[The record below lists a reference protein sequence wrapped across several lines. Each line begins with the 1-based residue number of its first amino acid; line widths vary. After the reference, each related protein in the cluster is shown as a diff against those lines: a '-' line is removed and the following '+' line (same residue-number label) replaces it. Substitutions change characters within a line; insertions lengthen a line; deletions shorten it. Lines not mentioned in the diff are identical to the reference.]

1 MKKLLYFAAALLT
14 FAACEK
20 EVEAPVEKATP
31 ATYKVTIKAG
41 FADETKTAYDA
52 AGKFSWVAGDKIGVM
67 VQKEGELKQ
76 VTFTAK
82 SAGAVTEFEG
92 EVEEG
97 WTVAEY
103 ASYPFT
109 GVTEGYA
116 RNDFAWD
123 KSNGE
128 EYGWRLWGSIKPDL
142 ENPLASTPL
151 IAKKDAEGYYSF
163 KTATAIVKFTVENV
177 PYETAYAYLEV
188 PSATKEQYNLNG
200 WYSLNDEGL
209 PTMATAIEPW
219 ENRYNWN
226 APTDYN
232 QTMDYYFFIPEGKLP
247 AGTKFELCNSS
258 WAAIKSFE
266 VKQDVE
272 ILRNRVTN
280 IAPVEIEAYKPE
292 LEENQIWI
300 KPWNVTVNSDCTL
313 LDGTGLFDGQGVKAL
328 VDGNTETYWHSSWA
342 NGYASSG
349 YYDPD
354 VNFDPKYGITVD
366 IKLEEA
372 LKGFKV
378 SYYTRPANN
387 NGEPRAILFACSND
401 GETWTDIE
409 TVENDELMKVA
420 AGARVDLPAIEA
432 AEPFTYLR
440 LGIIKAGNG
449 DVANDLTAG
458 GNFTALAELL
468 LFKAGEVTPPEPK
481 NVDVLTNANTINE
494 SSTTYKDWTTETF
507 ETGATYTGDSAGD
520 ASTIQLRSDV
530 KNGLYSGF
538 VSTTTGGLVKKV
550 KVTWN
555 TKTSATRYIEVYGSN
570 TAYTATADLYDLA
583 KRGTLLGVLTY
594 ASAEANSA
602 ELTVSGEYAY
612 VGVRSRKSAQYLDS
626 VEITWE
632 TGTPAA
638 AATPSYNWDFGSA
651 EWQALFAGYGEAG
664 DDITGWNI
672 VHDGMQIVSV
682 VDKSKYQTNCFQMGG
697 KVNVTDNIPMDRY
710 FTFTAPKDGYVLVVA
725 SNTGE
730 TADETRLVTVFNDG
744 AAESQ
749 IGGSVSTAPVS
760 LVYTVKAG
768 KVTVY
773 PTGNGLRFYK
783 ILFSETDPTPEEGG
797 SGVPDYDPITGFEW

>member
-163 KTATAIVKFTVENV
+163 KTATGILKFTVKNV
-177 PYETAYAYLEV
+177 PLETYYAYLAV
-188 PSATKEQYNLNG
+188 PSETKEQYNLNG

-219 ENRYNWN
+219 EDRYNWN

-232 QTMDYYFFIPEGKLP
+232 QTLDYYFFVPEGTLP
-247 AGTKFELCNSS
+247 VGTKFELCNSS

-266 VKQDVE
+266 VKTAVE
-272 ILRNRVTN
+272 VVRNRVTN
-280 IAPVEIEAYKPE
+280 VAPVEIEAYSPA
-292 LEENQIWI
+292 LEENQVWI
-300 KPWNVTVNSDCTL
+300 KAKNIKAADVCTH
-313 LDGTGLFDGQGVKAL
+313 DGGGIAAL
-328 VDGNTETYWHSSWA
+328 VDFDYSTYWHSNWY
-342 NGYASSG
+342 YAVTGNDSVYG
-349 YYDPD
+349 
-354 VNFDPKYGITVD
+354 VFFDIT
-366 IKLEEA
+366 LEEA
-372 LKGFKV
+372 LKDFRFEYV
-378 SYYTRPANN
+378 VRDANANARPT
-387 NGEPRAILFACSND
+387 AIVLGVSND
-401 GETWTDIE
+401 GETWT
-409 TVENDELMKVA
+409 KVA
-420 AGARVDLPAIEA
+420 ELATDEMMNATAGARVALPDVHADA
-432 AEPFTYLR
+432 AYKYLR
-440 LGIIKAGNG
+440 FGITDSANTDEGSLTGN
-449 DVANDLTAG
+449 L
-458 GNFTALAELL
+458 NFDGYKKCVNLAELL

-494 SSTTYKDWTTETF
+494 TSTTYKDWTTETF

-664 DDITGWNI
+664 ADITGWNI

-749 IGGSVSTAPVS
+749 IGGSASTAPVS

-773 PTGNGLRFYK
+773 PAGNGLRFYK
-783 ILFSETDPTPEEGG
+783 ILFSETDPASSEEGG
-797 SGVPDYDPITGFEW
+797 SGVPDYDPVTGFEW

>member
-163 KTATAIVKFTVENV
+163 KTATGILKFTVKNV
-177 PYETAYAYLEV
+177 PLETYYAYLAV
-188 PSATKEQYNLNG
+188 PSETKEQYNLNG

-219 ENRYNWN
+219 EDRYNWN

-232 QTMDYYFFIPEGKLP
+232 QTMDYYFFVPEGTLP
-247 AGTKFELCNSS
+247 VGTKFELCNSS

-266 VKQDVE
+266 VKTAVE
-272 ILRNRVTN
+272 VVRNRVTN
-280 IAPVEIEAYKPE
+280 VAPVEIEAYSPA
-292 LEENQIWI
+292 LEENQVWI
-300 KPWNVTVNSDCTL
+300 KAKNIKAADVCTH
-313 LDGTGLFDGQGVKAL
+313 DGGGIAAL
-328 VDGNTETYWHSSWA
+328 VDFDYSTYWHSNWY
-342 NGYASSG
+342 YAVTGNDS
-349 YYDPD
+349 
-354 VNFDPKYGITVD
+354 VYGIFFD
-366 IKLEEA
+366 ITLEEA
-372 LKGFKV
+372 LKDFRFEYV
-378 SYYTRPANN
+378 VRDANANARPT
-387 NGEPRAILFACSND
+387 AIVLGVSND
-401 GETWTDIE
+401 GENWT
-409 TVENDELMKVA
+409 KVA
-420 AGARVDLPAIEA
+420 ELATDEMLNAVAGARVALPDVNADA
-432 AEPFTYLR
+432 AYKYLR
-440 LGIIKAGNG
+440 FGITDSANTDEGSLTGN
-449 DVANDLTAG
+449 L
-458 GNFTALAELL
+458 NFDGYKKCVNLAELL

-494 SSTTYKDWTTETF
+494 TSTTYKDWTTETF

-664 DDITGWNI
+664 ADITGWNI

-749 IGGSVSTAPVS
+749 IGGSASTAPVS

-773 PTGNGLRFYK
+773 PAGNGLRFYK
-783 ILFSETDPTPEEGG
+783 ILFSETDPASSEEGG
-797 SGVPDYDPITGFEW
+797 SGVPDYDPVTGFEW

>member
-1 MKKLLYFAAALLT
+1 MMKKILYFAAALLT

-41 FADETKTAYDA
+41 FADETKTAYDT

-163 KTATAIVKFTVENV
+163 KTATGILKFTVKNV
-177 PYETAYAYLEV
+177 PLETYYAYLAV
-188 PSATKEQYNLNG
+188 PSETKEQYNLNG

-219 ENRYNWN
+219 EDRYNWN

-232 QTMDYYFFIPEGKLP
+232 QTMDYYFFVPEGTLP
-247 AGTKFELCNSS
+247 VGTKFELCNSS

-266 VKQDVE
+266 VKTAVE
-272 ILRNRVTN
+272 VVRNRVTN
-280 IAPVEIEAYKPE
+280 VAPVEIEAYSPA
-292 LEENQIWI
+292 LEENQVWI
-300 KPWNVTVNSDCTL
+300 KSKNIKAADVCSH
-313 LDGTGLFDGQGVKAL
+313 DGGGINAL
-328 VDGNTETYWHSSWA
+328 VDFDYSTYWHSNWY
-342 NGYASSG
+342 YAVTGNDS
-349 YYDPD
+349 
-354 VNFDPKYGITVD
+354 VYGIFFD
-366 IKLEEA
+366 ITLEEA
-372 LKGFKV
+372 LKDFRFEYV
-378 SYYTRPANN
+378 VRDANANARPT
-387 NGEPRAILFACSND
+387 AIVLGVSND
-401 GETWTDIE
+401 GENWT
-409 TVENDELMKVA
+409 KVA
-420 AGARVDLPAIEA
+420 ELATDEMLNAVAGARVALPDVHADA
-432 AEPFTYLR
+432 AYKYLR
-440 LGIIKAGNG
+440 FGITDSANTDEGSLTGN
-449 DVANDLTAG
+449 L
-458 GNFTALAELL
+458 NFDGYKKCVNLAELL

-494 SSTTYKDWTTETF
+494 TSTTYKDWTTETF

-664 DDITGWNI
+664 ADITGWNI

-749 IGGSVSTAPVS
+749 IGGSASTAPVS

-773 PTGNGLRFYK
+773 PAGNGLRFYK
-783 ILFSETDPTPEEGG
+783 ILFSETDPASSEEGG
-797 SGVPDYDPITGFEW
+797 SGVPDYDPVTGFEW

>member
-1 MKKLLYFAAALLT
+1 MKKILYFAAALLT

-41 FADETKTAYDA
+41 FADETKTAYDT

-163 KTATAIVKFTVENV
+163 KTATGILKFTVKNV
-177 PYETAYAYLEV
+177 PLETYYAYLAV
-188 PSATKEQYNLNG
+188 PSETKEQYNLNG

-219 ENRYNWN
+219 EDRYNWN

-232 QTMDYYFFIPEGKLP
+232 QTMDYYFFVPEGTLP
-247 AGTKFELCNSS
+247 VGTKFELCNSS

-266 VKQDVE
+266 VKTAVE
-272 ILRNRVTN
+272 VVRNRVP
-280 IAPVEIEAYKPE
+280 A
-292 LEENQIWI
+292 LEENQVWI
-300 KPWNVTVNSDCTL
+300 KSKNIKAADVCSH
-313 LDGTGLFDGQGVKAL
+313 DGGGINAL
-328 VDGNTETYWHSSWA
+328 VDFDYSTYWHSNWY
-342 NGYASSG
+342 YAVTGNDS
-349 YYDPD
+349 
-354 VNFDPKYGITVD
+354 VYGIFFD
-366 IKLEEA
+366 ITLEEA
-372 LKGFKV
+372 LKDFRFEYV
-378 SYYTRPANN
+378 VRDANANARPT
-387 NGEPRAILFACSND
+387 AIVLGVSND
-401 GETWTDIE
+401 GENWT
-409 TVENDELMKVA
+409 KVA
-420 AGARVDLPAIEA
+420 ELATDEMLNAVAGARVALPDVHADA
-432 AEPFTYLR
+432 AYKYLR
-440 LGIIKAGNG
+440 FGITDSANTDEGSLTGN
-449 DVANDLTAG
+449 L
-458 GNFTALAELL
+458 NFDGYKKCVNLAELL

-494 SSTTYKDWTTETF
+494 TSTTYKDWTTETF

-664 DDITGWNI
+664 ADITGWNI

-749 IGGSVSTAPVS
+749 IGGSASTAPVS

-773 PTGNGLRFYK
+773 PAGNGLRFYK
-783 ILFSETDPTPEEGG
+783 ILFSETDPASSEEGG
-797 SGVPDYDPITGFEW
+797 SGVPDYDPVTGFEW

>member
-1 MKKLLYFAAALLT
+1 MMKKLLYFAAALLT

-163 KTATAIVKFTVENV
+163 KTATGILKFTVKNV
-177 PYETAYAYLEV
+177 PLETYYAYLAV
-188 PSATKEQYNLNG
+188 PSETKEQYNLNG

-219 ENRYNWN
+219 EDRYNWN

-232 QTMDYYFFIPEGKLP
+232 QTLDYYFFVPEGTLP
-247 AGTKFELCNSS
+247 VGTKFELCNSS

-266 VKQDVE
+266 VKTAVE
-272 ILRNRVTN
+272 VVRNRVTN
-280 IAPVEIEAYKPE
+280 VAPVEIEAYSPA
-292 LEENQIWI
+292 LEENQVWI
-300 KPWNVTVNSDCTL
+300 KSKNIKAADVCSH
-313 LDGTGLFDGQGVKAL
+313 DGGGINAL
-328 VDGNTETYWHSSWA
+328 VDFDYSTYWHSNWY
-342 NGYASSG
+342 YAVTGNDS
-349 YYDPD
+349 
-354 VNFDPKYGITVD
+354 VYGIFFD
-366 IKLEEA
+366 ITLEEA
-372 LKGFKV
+372 LKDFRFEYV
-378 SYYTRPANN
+378 VRDANANARPT
-387 NGEPRAILFACSND
+387 AIVLGVSND
-401 GETWTDIE
+401 GENWT
-409 TVENDELMKVA
+409 KVA
-420 AGARVDLPAIEA
+420 ELATDEMLNAVAGARVALPDVHADA
-432 AEPFTYLR
+432 AYKYLR
-440 LGIIKAGNG
+440 FGITDSANTDEGSLTGN
-449 DVANDLTAG
+449 L
-458 GNFTALAELL
+458 NFDGYKKCVNLAELL

-494 SSTTYKDWTTETF
+494 TSTTYKDWTTETF

-664 DDITGWNI
+664 ADITGWNI

-749 IGGSVSTAPVS
+749 IGGSASTAPVS

-773 PTGNGLRFYK
+773 PAGNGLRFYK
-783 ILFSETDPTPEEGG
+783 ILFSETDPASSEEGG
-797 SGVPDYDPITGFEW
+797 SGVPDYDPVTGFEW

>member
-163 KTATAIVKFTVENV
+163 KTATGILKFTVKNV
-177 PYETAYAYLEV
+177 PLETYYAYLAV
-188 PSATKEQYNLNG
+188 PSETKEQYNLNG

-219 ENRYNWN
+219 EDRYNWN

-232 QTMDYYFFIPEGKLP
+232 QTMDYYFFVPEGTLP
-247 AGTKFELCNSS
+247 VGTKFELCNSS

-266 VKQDVE
+266 VKTAVE
-272 ILRNRVTN
+272 VVRNRVTN
-280 IAPVEIEAYKPE
+280 VAPVEIEAYSPA
-292 LEENQIWI
+292 LEENQVWI
-300 KPWNVTVNSDCTL
+300 KSKNIKAADVCSH
-313 LDGTGLFDGQGVKAL
+313 DGGGINAL
-328 VDGNTETYWHSSWA
+328 VDFDYSTYWHSNWY
-342 NGYASSG
+342 YAVTGNDS
-349 YYDPD
+349 
-354 VNFDPKYGITVD
+354 VYGIFFD
-366 IKLEEA
+366 ITLEEA
-372 LKGFKV
+372 LKDFRFEYV
-378 SYYTRPANN
+378 VRDANANARPT
-387 NGEPRAILFACSND
+387 AIVLGVSND
-401 GETWTDIE
+401 GETWT
-409 TVENDELMKVA
+409 KVA
-420 AGARVDLPAIEA
+420 ELATDEMMNATAGARVALPDVHADA
-432 AEPFTYLR
+432 AYKYLR
-440 LGIIKAGNG
+440 FGITDSANTDEGSLTGN
-449 DVANDLTAG
+449 L
-458 GNFTALAELL
+458 NFDGYKKCVNLAELL

-494 SSTTYKDWTTETF
+494 TSTTYKDWTTETF

-664 DDITGWNI
+664 ADITGWNI

-749 IGGSVSTAPVS
+749 IGGSASTAPVS

-773 PTGNGLRFYK
+773 PAGNGLRFYK
-783 ILFSETDPTPEEGG
+783 ILFSETDPASSEEGG
-797 SGVPDYDPITGFEW
+797 SGVPDYDPVTGFEW

>member
-1 MKKLLYFAAALLT
+1 MKKILYFAAALLT

-41 FADETKTAYDA
+41 FADETKTAYDT

-163 KTATAIVKFTVENV
+163 KTATGILKFTVKNV
-177 PYETAYAYLEV
+177 PLETYYAYLAV
-188 PSATKEQYNLNG
+188 PSETKEQYNLNG

-219 ENRYNWN
+219 EDRYNWN

-232 QTMDYYFFIPEGKLP
+232 QTMDYYFFVPEGTLP
-247 AGTKFELCNSS
+247 VGTKFELCNSS

-266 VKQDVE
+266 VKTAVE
-272 ILRNRVTN
+272 VVRNRVTN
-280 IAPVEIEAYKPE
+280 VAPVEIEAYSPA
-292 LEENQIWI
+292 LEENQVWI
-300 KPWNVTVNSDCTL
+300 KAKNIKAADVCTH
-313 LDGTGLFDGQGVKAL
+313 DGGGIAAL
-328 VDGNTETYWHSSWA
+328 VDFDYSTYWHSNWY
-342 NGYASSG
+342 YAVTGNDSVYG
-349 YYDPD
+349 
-354 VNFDPKYGITVD
+354 VFFDIT
-366 IKLEEA
+366 LEEA
-372 LKGFKV
+372 LKDFRFEYV
-378 SYYTRPANN
+378 VRDANANARPT
-387 NGEPRAILFACSND
+387 AIVLGVSND
-401 GETWTDIE
+401 GENWT
-409 TVENDELMKVA
+409 KVA
-420 AGARVDLPAIEA
+420 ELATDEMLNAVAGARVALPDVHADA
-432 AEPFTYLR
+432 AYKYLR
-440 LGIIKAGNG
+440 FGITDSANTDEGSLTGN
-449 DVANDLTAG
+449 L
-458 GNFTALAELL
+458 NFDGYKKCVNLAELL

-494 SSTTYKDWTTETF
+494 TSTTYKDWTTETF

-664 DDITGWNI
+664 ADITGWNI

-749 IGGSVSTAPVS
+749 IGGSASTAPVS

-773 PTGNGLRFYK
+773 PAGNGLRFYK
-783 ILFSETDPTPEEGG
+783 ILFSETDPASSEEGG
-797 SGVPDYDPITGFEW
+797 SGVPDYDPVTGFEW

>member
-163 KTATAIVKFTVENV
+163 KTATGILKFTVKNV
-177 PYETAYAYLEV
+177 PLETYYAYLAV
-188 PSATKEQYNLNG
+188 PSETKEQYNLNG

-219 ENRYNWN
+219 EDRYNWN

-232 QTMDYYFFIPEGKLP
+232 QTLDYYFFVPEGTLP
-247 AGTKFELCNSS
+247 VGTKFELCNSS

-266 VKQDVE
+266 VKTAVE
-272 ILRNRVTN
+272 VVRNRVTN
-280 IAPVEIEAYKPE
+280 VAPVEIEAYSPA
-292 LEENQIWI
+292 LEENQVWI
-300 KPWNVTVNSDCTL
+300 KSKNIKAADVCSH
-313 LDGTGLFDGQGVKAL
+313 DGGGINAL
-328 VDGNTETYWHSSWA
+328 VDFDYSTYWHSNWY
-342 NGYASSG
+342 YAVTGNDS
-349 YYDPD
+349 
-354 VNFDPKYGITVD
+354 VYGIFFD
-366 IKLEEA
+366 ITLEEA
-372 LKGFKV
+372 LKDFRFEYV
-378 SYYTRPANN
+378 VRDANANARPT
-387 NGEPRAILFACSND
+387 AIVLGVSND
-401 GETWTDIE
+401 GENWT
-409 TVENDELMKVA
+409 KVA
-420 AGARVDLPAIEA
+420 ELATDEMLNAVAGARVALPDVHADA
-432 AEPFTYLR
+432 AYKYLR
-440 LGIIKAGNG
+440 FGITDSANTDEGSLTGN
-449 DVANDLTAG
+449 L
-458 GNFTALAELL
+458 NFDGYKKCVNLAELL

-494 SSTTYKDWTTETF
+494 TSTTYKDWTTETF

-664 DDITGWNI
+664 ADITGWNI

-749 IGGSVSTAPVS
+749 IGGSASTAPVS

-773 PTGNGLRFYK
+773 PAGNGLRFYK
-783 ILFSETDPTPEEGG
+783 ILFSETDPASSEEGG
-797 SGVPDYDPITGFEW
+797 SGVPDYDPVTGFEW

>member
-163 KTATAIVKFTVENV
+163 KTATGILKFTVKNV
-177 PYETAYAYLEV
+177 PLETYYAYLAV
-188 PSATKEQYNLNG
+188 PSETKEQYNLNG

-219 ENRYNWN
+219 EDRYNWN

-232 QTMDYYFFIPEGKLP
+232 QTMDYYFFVPEGTLP
-247 AGTKFELCNSS
+247 VGTKFELCNSS

-266 VKQDVE
+266 VKTAVE
-272 ILRNRVTN
+272 VVRNRVTN
-280 IAPVEIEAYKPE
+280 VAPVEIEAYSPA
-292 LEENQIWI
+292 LEENQVWI
-300 KPWNVTVNSDCTL
+300 KSKNIKAADVCSH
-313 LDGTGLFDGQGVKAL
+313 DGGGINAL
-328 VDGNTETYWHSSWA
+328 VDFDYSTYWHSNWY
-342 NGYASSG
+342 YAVTGNDS
-349 YYDPD
+349 
-354 VNFDPKYGITVD
+354 VYGIFFD
-366 IKLEEA
+366 ITLEEA
-372 LKGFKV
+372 LKDFRFEYV
-378 SYYTRPANN
+378 VRDANANARPT
-387 NGEPRAILFACSND
+387 AIVLGVSND
-401 GETWTDIE
+401 GENWT
-409 TVENDELMKVA
+409 KVA
-420 AGARVDLPAIEA
+420 ELATDEMLNAVAGARVALPDVHADA
-432 AEPFTYLR
+432 AYKYLR
-440 LGIIKAGNG
+440 FGITDSANTDEGSLTGN
-449 DVANDLTAG
+449 L
-458 GNFTALAELL
+458 NFDGYKKCVNLAELL

-494 SSTTYKDWTTETF
+494 TSTTYKDWTTETF

-664 DDITGWNI
+664 ADITGWNI

-749 IGGSVSTAPVS
+749 IGGSASTAPVS

-773 PTGNGLRFYK
+773 PAGNGLRFYK
-783 ILFSETDPTPEEGG
+783 ILFSETDPASSEEGG
-797 SGVPDYDPITGFEW
+797 SGVPDYDPVTGFEW

>member
-163 KTATAIVKFTVENV
+163 KTATGILKFTVKNV
-177 PYETAYAYLEV
+177 PLETYYAYLAV
-188 PSATKEQYNLNG
+188 PSETKEQYNLNG

-219 ENRYNWN
+219 EDRYNWN

-232 QTMDYYFFIPEGKLP
+232 QTMDYYFFVPEGTLP
-247 AGTKFELCNSS
+247 VGTKFELCNSS

-266 VKQDVE
+266 VKTAVE
-272 ILRNRVTN
+272 VVRNRVTN
-280 IAPVEIEAYKPE
+280 VAPVEIEAYSPA
-292 LEENQIWI
+292 LEENQVWI
-300 KPWNVTVNSDCTL
+300 KSKNIKAADVCSH
-313 LDGTGLFDGQGVKAL
+313 DGGGINAL
-328 VDGNTETYWHSSWA
+328 VDFDYSTYWHSNWY
-342 NGYASSG
+342 YAVTGNDS
-349 YYDPD
+349 
-354 VNFDPKYGITVD
+354 VYGIFFD
-366 IKLEEA
+366 ITLEEA
-372 LKGFKV
+372 LKDFRFEYV
-378 SYYTRPANN
+378 VRDANANARPT
-387 NGEPRAILFACSND
+387 AIVLGVSND
-401 GETWTDIE
+401 GENWT
-409 TVENDELMKVA
+409 KVA
-420 AGARVDLPAIEA
+420 ELATDEMLNAVAGARVALPDVHADA
-432 AEPFTYLR
+432 AYKYLR
-440 LGIIKAGNG
+440 FGITDSANTDEGSLTGN
-449 DVANDLTAG
+449 L
-458 GNFTALAELL
+458 NFDGYKKCVNLAELL

-494 SSTTYKDWTTETF
+494 TSTTYKDWTTETF

-651 EWQALFAGYGEAG
+651 EWQALFAGYGEVGA
-664 DDITGWNI
+664 DITGWNI

-749 IGGSVSTAPVS
+749 IGGSASTAPVS

-773 PTGNGLRFYK
+773 PAGNGLRFYK
-783 ILFSETDPTPEEGG
+783 ILFSETDPASSEEGG
-797 SGVPDYDPITGFEW
+797 SGVPDYDPVTGFEW

>member
-163 KTATAIVKFTVENV
+163 KTATGILKFTVKNV
-177 PYETAYAYLEV
+177 PLETYYAYLAV
-188 PSATKEQYNLNG
+188 PSETKEQYNLNG

-219 ENRYNWN
+219 DDRYNWN

-232 QTMDYYFFIPEGKLP
+232 QTMDYYFFVPEGTLP
-247 AGTKFELCNSS
+247 VGTKFELCNSS

-266 VKQDVE
+266 VKTAVE
-272 ILRNRVTN
+272 VVRNRVTN
-280 IAPVEIEAYKPE
+280 VAPVEIEAYSPA
-292 LEENQIWI
+292 LEENQVWI
-300 KPWNVTVNSDCTL
+300 KSKNIKAADVCSH
-313 LDGTGLFDGQGVKAL
+313 DGGGINAL
-328 VDGNTETYWHSSWA
+328 VDFDYSTYWHSNWY
-342 NGYASSG
+342 YAVTGNDS
-349 YYDPD
+349 
-354 VNFDPKYGITVD
+354 VYGIFFD
-366 IKLEEA
+366 ITLEEA
-372 LKGFKV
+372 LKDFRFEYV
-378 SYYTRPANN
+378 VRDANANARPT
-387 NGEPRAILFACSND
+387 AIVLGVSND
-401 GETWTDIE
+401 GENWT
-409 TVENDELMKVA
+409 KVA
-420 AGARVDLPAIEA
+420 ELATDEMLNAVAGARVALPDVHADA
-432 AEPFTYLR
+432 AYKYLR
-440 LGIIKAGNG
+440 FGITDSANTDEGSLTGN
-449 DVANDLTAG
+449 L
-458 GNFTALAELL
+458 NFDGYKKCVNLAELL

-494 SSTTYKDWTTETF
+494 TSTTYKDWTTETF

-664 DDITGWNI
+664 ADITGWNI

-749 IGGSVSTAPVS
+749 IGGSASTAPVS

-773 PTGNGLRFYK
+773 PAGNGLRFYK
-783 ILFSETDPTPEEGG
+783 ILFSETDPASSEEGG
-797 SGVPDYDPITGFEW
+797 SGVPDYDPVTGFEW

>member
-163 KTATAIVKFTVENV
+163 KTATGILKFTVKNV
-177 PYETAYAYLEV
+177 PLETYYAYLAV
-188 PSATKEQYNLNG
+188 PSETKEQYNLNG

-219 ENRYNWN
+219 EDRYNWN

-232 QTMDYYFFIPEGKLP
+232 QTMDYYFFVPEGTLP
-247 AGTKFELCNSS
+247 VGTKFELCNSS

-266 VKQDVE
+266 VKTAVE
-272 ILRNRVTN
+272 VVRNRVTN
-280 IAPVEIEAYKPE
+280 VAPVEIEAYSPA
-292 LEENQIWI
+292 LEENQVWI
-300 KPWNVTVNSDCTL
+300 KAKNIKAADVCTH
-313 LDGTGLFDGQGVKAL
+313 DGGGIAAL
-328 VDGNTETYWHSSWA
+328 VDFDYSTYWHSNWY
-342 NGYASSG
+342 YAVTGNDS
-349 YYDPD
+349 
-354 VNFDPKYGITVD
+354 VYGIFFD
-366 IKLEEA
+366 ITLEEA
-372 LKGFKV
+372 LKDFRFEYV
-378 SYYTRPANN
+378 VRDANANARPT
-387 NGEPRAILFACSND
+387 AIVLGVSND
-401 GETWTDIE
+401 GETWT
-409 TVENDELMKVA
+409 KVA
-420 AGARVDLPAIEA
+420 ELATDEMMNATAGARVALPDVHADA
-432 AEPFTYLR
+432 AYKYLR
-440 LGIIKAGNG
+440 FGITDSANTDEGSLTGN
-449 DVANDLTAG
+449 L
-458 GNFTALAELL
+458 NFDGYKKCVNLAELL

-494 SSTTYKDWTTETF
+494 TSTTYKDWTTETF

-664 DDITGWNI
+664 ADITGWNI

-749 IGGSVSTAPVS
+749 IGGSASTAPVS

-773 PTGNGLRFYK
+773 PAGNGLRFYK
-783 ILFSETDPTPEEGG
+783 ILFSETDPASSEEGG
-797 SGVPDYDPITGFEW
+797 SGVPDYDPVTGFEW